1 LNTTSLKSQKIRY
14 GIIGFGGFAERAI
27 GPALRNSPNAE
38 LVAIHKRS
46 LDDAQ
51 RKARE
56 HNISLAFDRARDLV
70 THPDVDAVF
79 IASAN
84 ADHCEQTLLA
94 AAAGKHVI
102 VEKPMAIRQ
111 READRMIEACARA
124 RVRLMVAHMIRFSP
138 LAQRIRQRIAE
149 GSIGRVI
156 AARADF
162 SFDAST
168 SPRTWIFDR
177 KLAGGGPVFD
187 IGVHCL
193 DSLRFVLDDEV
204 VTVSAELS
212 PLPTATRTEETA
224 QIALTFS
231 KGAIGS
237 IFCSFVSPFRRSFI
251 RVTGTEGIL
260 SAEDFTLG
268 SRTLE
273 LTIQHGRAG
282 ALEGLST
289 ERVEVPN
296 LYVQEITHFS
306 DRILSGG
313 EHVSP
318 GENGCQNQRVLDAVM
333 ESRGLSLR

>member
-1 LNTTSLKSQKIRY
+1 MKNQKIRY

-27 GPALRNSPNAE
+27 GPALRDSPNAE

-46 LDDAQ
+46 LDDAR

-56 HNISLAFDRARDLV
+56 HSVPLAFDKANDLV
-70 THPDVDAVF
+70 KHPDVDAVF

-84 ADHCEQTLLA
+84 AHHCEHTTLA
-94 AAAGKHVI
+94 AGAGKHVI

-111 READRMIEACARA
+111 DEAERMIEACNGA

-138 LAQRIRQRIAE
+138 LAQRIRERIAA
-149 GSIGRVI
+149 GAIGRVI

-162 SFDAST
+162 AFDAST

-177 KLAGGGPVFD
+177 SLAGGGPVFD

-204 VTVSAELS
+204 ATVSAELS
-212 PLPTATRTEETA
+212 PLPTATRTEQTA

-231 KGAIGS
+231 KGTIGS
-237 IFCSFVSPFRRSFI
+237 IFCSFVAPIRRSFI
-251 RVTGTEGIL
+251 RVTGTDGIL

-273 LTIQHGRAG
+273 LTIQERNGG
-282 ALEGLST
+282 APGELRT

-296 LYVQEITHFS
+296 LYVQEIAHFS
-306 DRILSGG
+306 DSILNGG
-313 EHVSP
+313 EHVCP
-318 GENGCQNQRVLDAVM
+318 GENGLQNQRVLDAVM
-333 ESRGLSLR
+333 ESRGLRLQ